1 MLSTLAT
8 LFPNGIDLLTV
19 LEIIVALIVV
29 WIIVSIPAYIGG
41 KVVAKENATFGRAM
55 AASLLGPITYV
66 IVLTI
71 TDYVLGDLLGGTGL
85 TLAIIIAFIA
95 WIGIYKVTF
104 KIGWLGAF
112 AIAILAI
119 IVFIIMLFI
128 LGAVL
133 GIVIPYVPGSL
144 V

>member
-19 LEIIVALIVV
+19 VEIIVALIVV
-29 WIIVSIPAYIGG
+29 WIIVSIPAYIAG
-41 KVVAKENATFGRAM
+41 KVVAKENATFGKAM
-55 AASLLGPITYV
+55 AASLLGPIAYV

-71 TDYVLGDLLGGTGL
+71 TDYVLGGLLGGTGL

-104 KIGWLGAF
+104 KTGWLGAF